1 MPDPAMSA
9 ALREAYASVPI
20 DAIAVDTIELWH
32 PAFTAAVR
40 VAAGGRALD
49 ARIEGDAPRDAG
61 ASVTFIAVPFRLV
74 PPAVTDEGVAEIRVE
89 IDNVEREVTAQL
101 ALAVTAPDPV
111 EIIWRRYLTSSAD
124 DGPEMVLRGLHL
136 QTAGAGFGRVAAT
149 AGWPDLV
156 NEAFPRLAYRATQF
170 PTLDFT

>member
-1 MPDPAMSA
+1 MPDPLLSEAI
-9 ALREAYASVPI
+9 REAYASAPVE
-20 DAIAVDTIELWH
+20 AIAVDTLELWH

-49 ARIEGDAPRDAG
+49 ARLEDDAPRDAG
-61 ASVTFIAVPFRLV
+61 AMVTFLPVPFRLV
-74 PPAVTDEGVAEIRVE
+74 PPAVTDEGAAELRVE
-89 IDNVEREVTAQL
+89 IDNVEREVSAQL
-101 ALAVTAPDPV
+101 SLAVTSPAPV
-111 EIIWRRYLTSSAD
+111 EILWRRYLLPTAG

-136 QTAGAGFGRVAAT
+136 QTAGAGLARVTAT

-156 NEAFPRLAYRATQF
+156 NEAFPRLAYRAEQF